1 MFFPMS
7 CSTKQFSLLRLTHHI
22 NDSKKCRQEK
32 KTPSLVSGQIFGYED
47 ILMTSIKMKDCHFIT
62 TVDCQQKTILR
73 VNSQN
78 SGLQKCLK
86 QSPKSTYETG
96 LRVKQYPDYCYERKL
111 KNDAEMQLQQGWGP
125 RHHRKPF
132 LSFAEFIIAV
142 TQQNQI

>member
-1 MFFPMS
+1 
-7 CSTKQFSLLRLTHHI
+7 
-22 NDSKKCRQEK
+22 
-32 KTPSLVSGQIFGYED
+32 
-47 ILMTSIKMKDCHFIT
+47 MKDCHFIT